1 MVVSRIMSDKR
12 LVNIVKLEEDDI
24 FLDTS
29 KEILNFI

>member
-12 LVNIVKLEEDDI
+12 LVNIVQLEEDDT

-29 KEILNFI
+29 KEILKFI